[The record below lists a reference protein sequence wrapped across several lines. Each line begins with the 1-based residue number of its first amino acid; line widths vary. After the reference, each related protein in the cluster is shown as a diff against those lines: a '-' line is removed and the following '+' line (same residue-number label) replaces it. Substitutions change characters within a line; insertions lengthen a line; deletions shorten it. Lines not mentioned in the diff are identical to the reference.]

1 MKREYS
7 FTVFFEPLAEGGY
20 QVIVPVLPEL
30 VTYGDTLEEARQMA
44 IDGIKCHCEGLL
56 KDGEE
61 IPQDVEPVREK
72 LNIALEYA

>member
-1 MKREYS
+1 MKKEYS
-7 FTVFFEPLAEGGY
+7 FTVFFEPLTEGGY

-30 VTYGDTLEEARQMA
+30 VTYGDTMEEARRMA
-44 IDGIKCHCEGLL
+44 IDGIRCHCEGLL

-61 IPQDVEPVREK
+61 IPQDAEPVREK